1 MPRLRI
7 QGRILTLATMT
18 VIWSRFLRRTSGGHF
33 RQRLAEW
40 QGLPGSLARGHVS
53 IGETQ
58 ILHAGQPF
66 DTVSPGLMA
75 WPITIPP
82 SILAKTPKLS
92 RTCRAHTGL
101 HWAFEGFGWFDQDRA
116 RTRSAPVLTAVS
128 HGNVAGTSD
137 GHASN
142 AAPNP
147 GSRQERDEARHT
159 CALLRFLHGNVGPF
173 LLSKR
178 FPLFPV
184 PSPHQ

>member
-7 QGRILTLATMT
+7 QGRILTLATMK
-18 VIWSRFLRRTSGGHF
+18 VIWSRFLRRKSRGHF

-101 HWAFEGFGWFDQDRA
+101 SRA
-116 RTRSAPVLTAVS
+116 LAGLTRIGLAPDLPQFS
-128 HGNVAGTSD
+128 
-137 GHASN
+137 
-142 AAPNP
+142 P
-147 GSRQERDEARHT
+147 
-159 CALLRFLHGNVGPF
+159 
-173 LLSKR
+173 R
-178 FPLFPV
+178 FPMAMSQAQAMAMRRMQPRIQGPDKNAMKHDTHVLFSVFCTGTWV
-184 PSPHQ
+184 PSSSQNAFLCSLSPPPINN